1 MTRNESEWYNAIMN
15 DLPQYK
21 IDNLFIET
29 PLDMGDVRL
38 VQAGRLFLNSGAVV
52 PMHRHTDFF
61 ELTVVTEGEGVT
73 ITNGCEVPIKK
84 NDIYVSFPF
93 DLHGIISS
101 EEAPLKYDHLAF
113 TVEAPRYRDALK
125 RTVEKFYDPRL
136 RVISDGRISYFLTCV
151 ISEFNKEKYFFR
163 EAVINAILSIII
175 YVVRDFDEKDVP
187 DFFEHAS
194 EAEIFCNRLMN
205 YIDANV
211 YDMENLSDL
220 SAVTNYNYNYVST
233 LFGKTTG
240 MSLRDYF
247 VNKKL
252 EVADALVKEGKLK
265 VAQIAEKLHYS
276 SGNSL
281 SKAYKK
287 KYGVSPTAK
296 SRG

>member
-1 MTRNESEWYNAIMN
+1 MN

-73 ITNGCEVPIKK
+73 LTNGCEDPIKK

-125 RTVEKFYDPRL
+125 RTVE
-136 RVISDGRISYFLTCV
+136 
-151 ISEFNKEKYFFR
+151 
-163 EAVINAILSIII
+163 
-175 YVVRDFDEKDVP
+175 
-187 DFFEHAS
+187 
-194 EAEIFCNRLMN
+194 
-205 YIDANV
+205 
-211 YDMENLSDL
+211 
-220 SAVTNYNYNYVST
+220 
-233 LFGKTTG
+233 
-240 MSLRDYF
+240 
-247 VNKKL
+247 
-252 EVADALVKEGKLK
+252 
-265 VAQIAEKLHYS
+265 
-276 SGNSL
+276 
-281 SKAYKK
+281 
-287 KYGVSPTAK
+287 
-296 SRG
+296 